1 MQQDPLYI
9 ECHHHTRHNL
19 PFRSSVLGIELAEAA
34 YNAANQYARIAINDL
49 LNAEPPSEHQWPK
62 GHRISG
68 ANNASTNINELGR
81 ARTISSTS
89 SMSIS
94 SPATVHPAL
103 GIAEDCVS
111 LIANL
116 YYTCRE
122 ATDSYIS
129 TLRPARRHSSCSTR
143 CHHHPYSQSQRPG
156 QGNHQGR
163 SPTLMDNIST
173 ICTRLWRKA
182 RSDVLAPR
190 RKEAKAVRDMRDL
203 YAWGEILSRVF
214 QSEDL
219 EGNGMEWESA
229 MGSLDSGG
237 GSDVWAMV
245 GEAGNNLCEW
255 LGNDEALLVCG
266 GVVRELRMLKEK
278 QGGGGSLE

>member
-1 MQQDPLYI
+1 MAPNSMQQDPLYI
-9 ECHHHTRHNL
+9 EYHHRARHNL
-19 PFRSSVLGIELAEAA
+19 PFRSSVLEIELAEAA
-34 YNAANQYARIAINDL
+34 YNAVDQCARVAINDL
-49 LNAEPPSEHQWPK
+49 LNAEPPTENQWPK

-68 ANNASTNINELGR
+68 ANNASTNVNESGR
-81 ARTISSTS
+81 ARTISSIS

-94 SPATVHPAL
+94 SLATVHPAL
-103 GIAEDCVS
+103 SIAEECVS

-143 CHHHPYSQSQRPG
+143 YHHHPYSQSQRPG
-156 QGNHQGR
+156 QQAHQGR
-163 SPTLMDNIST
+163 SPTLMDDIST
-173 ICTRLWRKA
+173 ICTHLWRKA

-190 RKEAKAVRDMRDL
+190 REEAKAVRDMRDL
-203 YAWGEILSRVF
+203 YAWGEIISRVS

-219 EGNGMEWESA
+219 DGNGMEWESA
-229 MGSLDSGG
+229 MGSFDSGG

-255 LGNDEALLVCG
+255 LGNYEALLVCD
-266 GVVRELRMLKEK
+266 GVVKELRRLKEK
-278 QGGGGSLE
+278 